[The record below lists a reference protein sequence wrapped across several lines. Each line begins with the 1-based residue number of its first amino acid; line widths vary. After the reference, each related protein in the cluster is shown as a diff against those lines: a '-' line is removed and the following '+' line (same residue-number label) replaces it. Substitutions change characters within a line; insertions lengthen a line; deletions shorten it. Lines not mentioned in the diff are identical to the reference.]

1 MNVGKTCGM
10 AVIVVAIIPVILGM
24 VWPDGTETVDVWN
37 VEPGIDVTGDL
48 SNREIPVWD
57 TYTGPLNNLSFYDYN
72 TNRVIFPAA
81 RDTTN
86 VPNSYPV
93 SSIESS
99 SFETSVTIE
108 DLATSGKARFIL
120 TAPGNGLTITDDSGT
135 YHFGDYWPATN
146 TLVLYR
152 NTATETVPAKTMT
165 PKMTDVISGS
175 LTINTYAAP
184 TEYVNAAEGL
194 ISPSTPGFWN
204 NGMQNS
210 YVDIWVRM
218 LHTPSARF
226 YVDMLQI
233 TWDAND
239 GIKIT
244 DDSTTAVLGSVY
256 EYISVRLYGD
266 GKSTVT
272 GLIGVDSFLDRSYTE
287 GNSIEF
293 LSSGHLDSIPMLG
306 TYSDWWVE
314 STVTAIRTAK
324 GIKDSDLAPSDYFG
338 VNSWQF
344 QIINPSVFGDS
355 LVFTKNGTPTAYPID
370 SGAIT
375 VTNLV
380 TGEQSTEALR
390 GMRVLSLIEGGAQ
403 NIYIN
408 GIKAIQYPASGGV
421 TVTFSGPWMAS
432 IVTAKVVQTQ
442 QERYTWDTASFG
454 FDQTAFCTV
463 GMLSCALVGIVGSF
477 WGKRTWESVA
487 ALYLVMGVCAAAY
500 IIMIP

>member
-24 VWPDGTETVDVWN
+24 VWPDGTETVDVWE

-57 TYTGPLNNLSFYDYN
+57 NYTGPLNNLTFYDYN
-72 TNRVIFPAA
+72 LNRIEFPTP
-81 RDTTN
+81 RGTTT
-86 VPNSYPV
+86 VPNAYPV
-93 SSIESS
+93 STRETPTTESS
-99 SFETSVTIE
+99 VVIS
-108 DLATSGKARFIL
+108 DLATSGKARYIIL
-120 TAPGNGLTITDDSGT
+120 TSGNGLSITGDTDT

-146 TLVLYR
+146 ALVLYKS
-152 NTATETVPAKTMT
+152 NALETVPVKTIT
-165 PKMTDVISGS
+165 PNLDDVLSGTMLVTAFS
-175 LTINTYAAP
+175 AP
-184 TEYVNAAEGL
+184 SGYMDASTGL
-194 ISPSTPGFWN
+194 ISPATPGFWT
-204 NGMQNS
+204 NGMQNKAID
-210 YVDIWVRM
+210 VWVRIQ
-218 LHTPSARF
+218 HTAAARF
-226 YVDMLQI
+226 YFDLLQI
-233 TWDAND
+233 TWNGNA
-239 GIKIT
+239 ISIT
-244 DDSTTAVLGSVY
+244 DGTTTAALGSIY
-256 EYISVRLYGD
+256 DYISIRLDSD
-266 GKSTVT
+266 GKATVT
-272 GLIGVDSFLDRSYTE
+272 GLIGVDSFLDRTYTE

-293 LSSGHLDSIPMLG
+293 ESSGHLDYIPLLG

-314 STVTAIRTAK
+314 STVTAIGTAK
-324 GIKDSDLAPSDYFG
+324 GIKDSALAPSDYFG

-355 LVFTKNGTPTAYPID
+355 LVFTKNGTSTAYPIE
-370 SGAIT
+370 SGMIT
-375 VTNLV
+375 VTNLA
-380 TGEQSTEALR
+380 TGDQTKEALR

-408 GIKAIQYPASGGV
+408 GIKAMQYPASGGV

-432 IVTAKVVQTQ
+432 IVTAKVVQSQ

-477 WGKRTWESVA
+477 WGKRTGESVA